1 MSSFSGGLPGSL
13 HDAGLLLG
21 LIISLAIGS
30 CLIRD
35 NVLARLAQYILVGA
49 GLGYMAVVAW
59 SNVLWPQL
67 FAPFLTDPSSW
78 LTAAEPEV
86 LQDHLP
92 LLLGLVMWLGGLDL
106 LFKPPGKWSGRRLL
120 RLLAVLPAAILAGA
134 GLGVALSGAL
144 QGTFLP
150 QFSAAVELPQS
161 HGFTAPAASA
171 GGGQSVWLLRLLTLV
186 ITGGVLVHLRLG
198 RSAAAGGRGPASAPA
213 SRAIASPVPPGGPA
227 PLSRAVLGKSLAI
240 WEGIGRRAL
249 WLAAGMIFARLLA
262 ARFTLILARLEY
274 FLFEL
279 PRSDL
284 WQILWATARG
294 AGQ

>member
-1 MSSFSGGLPGSL
+1 MSTFSGGLPGSL

-21 LIISLAIGS
+21 LLISLAIGS

-35 NVLARLAQYILVGA
+35 NVLARFAQYILVGA

-67 FAPFLTDPSSW
+67 FAPFLADPALW
-78 LTAAEPEV
+78 LTATEPEN

-134 GLGVALSGAL
+134 GLGVGLTGSL
-144 QGTFLP
+144 QGTFWP
-150 QFSAAVELPQS
+150 QLAAAVELPHANS
-161 HGFTAPAASA
+161 FNLPEVSA
-171 GGGQSVWLLRLLTLV
+171 GGGQSIWLLRLLTLV
-186 ITGGVLVHLRLG
+186 ITGGVLIHLRLG
-198 RSAAAGGRGPASAPA
+198 RSAAAKGRDRVSAPS
-213 SRAIASPVPPGGPA
+213 SRGIASFVPPVGLI
-227 PLSRAVLGKSLAI
+227 PLSRTGFGKALAI

-249 WLAAGMIFARLLA
+249 WLAAGMIFARLIA

-279 PRSDL
+279 PRSEL
-284 WQILWATARG
+284 WQILWAAARG

>member
-21 LIISLAIGS
+21 LLISLAIGS

-49 GLGYMAVVAW
+49 GLGYMAVVVW

-67 FAPFLTDPSSW
+67 FAPLLADPASW
-78 LTAAEPEV
+78 LAATGPED
-86 LQDHLP
+86 LQSHLP

-120 RLLAVLPAAILAGA
+120 RLLAVIPAAILAGA
-134 GLGVALSGAL
+134 GLGVGLSGAL
-144 QGTFLP
+144 QGTFWP
-150 QFSAAVELPQS
+150 QLAAAVELPQVNS
-161 HGFTAPAASA
+161 PATPDVSA
-171 GGGQSVWLLRLLTLV
+171 GGGQLMWPLRLLTLV
-186 ITGGVLVHLRLG
+186 ITGGVLIHLRLG
-198 RSAAAGGRGPASAPA
+198 RSAGGDGERPASAPA
-213 SRAIASPVPPGGPA
+213 SRGFASIVPQAGPGS
-227 PLSRAVLGKSLAI
+227 LSRAAFGKVLAV

-249 WLAAGMIFARLLA
+249 WLAAGMIFARLIA

-284 WQILWATARG
+284 WQILWAAARG

>member
-1 MSSFSGGLPGSL
+1 MNSLSGSLPGSL

-21 LIISLAIGS
+21 LLISLAIGS

-35 NVLARLAQYILVGA
+35 NFLERLAQYILVGA

-59 SNVLWPQL
+59 SNVLWPRL
-67 FAPFLTDPSSW
+67 FAPFLADPASW
-78 LTAAEPEV
+78 LTAGPEE
-86 LQDHLP
+86 LQNHLP
-92 LLLGLVMWLGGLDL
+92 LLLGVVMWLGGLDL

-120 RLLAVLPAAILAGA
+120 RLLAVIPAAILAGA
-134 GLGVALSGAL
+134 GLAVGLSGAL
-144 QGTFLP
+144 QGTLWP
-150 QFSAAVELPQS
+150 QLTTATELRQADL
-161 HGFTAPAASA
+161 FTAPEVSSA
-171 GGGQSVWLLRLLTLV
+171 GGQSIWLLRLLTLV

-198 RSAAAGGRGPASAPA
+198 RSDGARRERPASAPG
-213 SRAIASPVPPGGPA
+213 SRNIVSLDPVAGPA
-227 PLSRAVLGKSLAI
+227 PMARAAFGRILAL

-249 WLAAGMIFARLLA
+249 WLAAGMIFARLIA

-279 PRSDL
+279 PRSEL
-284 WQILWATARG
+284 WQLLWAAARG